1 MDNAPSYDLRLYIDG
16 EEWYLTQWWHGHG
29 TWSVSL
35 AKGFHAFQVD
45 FADARTEPWRK
56 SGCWRYYPRPWAIYQ
71 GKPTD
76 ILLSGPGL
84 EKARIPQEWLYR
96 AKDKGGLD
104 K

>member
-1 MDNAPSYDLRLYIDG
+1 
-16 EEWYLTQWWHGHG
+16 
-29 TWSVSL
+29 VSL